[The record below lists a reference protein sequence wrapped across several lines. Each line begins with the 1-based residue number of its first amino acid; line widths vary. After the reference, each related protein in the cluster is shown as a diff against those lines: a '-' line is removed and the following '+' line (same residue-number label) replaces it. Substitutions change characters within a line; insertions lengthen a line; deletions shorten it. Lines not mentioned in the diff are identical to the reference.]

1 MDYENLSNGE
11 LPPPAEG
18 ENVSNGAKDYI
29 DVPVDD
35 GSQKVAPES
44 QLLPEDEKVL
54 KEVKKNAG
62 NSKKMGEPVEQPEK
76 KKGLF
81 KRIFGKKEE

>member
-1 MDYENLSNGE
+1 
-11 LPPPAEG
+11 
-18 ENVSNGAKDYI
+18 
-29 DVPVDD
+29 VDD

-44 QLLPEDEKVL
+44 QLLPEEEKVL

-62 NSKKMGEPVEQPEK
+62 NSKKMGEPVQQPEK